1 MGPYQGDAVR
11 IMLRGVK
18 CKMSFKKST
27 MLPVFFLLLVAFSPL
42 HAENTLLSR
51 TQVLMGTY
59 CMISL
64 EESRSAEIE
73 KGFDHLKKLE
83 GILSSY
89 QKDASVYRLN
99 RDKEV
104 AFDPMLSKILQLSKT
119 YYRQTEGYF
128 DITIGS
134 ITKKLYRF
142 GEEEQIPTEREK
154 AQAATGIEH
163 ITIDADTIRL
173 GEGITI
179 DLGGIGKGFAVDEL
193 SCYYASMGITEG
205 EIALSGDI
213 RCLGRC
219 RVEIQDPFAE
229 ERTMATLY
237 AKAPNLSVSTSGTY
251 RRFVKEK
258 KEHHLID
265 PKRKTQG
272 RAFVSVTIVAYDDN
286 TLCDAMA
293 TAISVMPLDTALE
306 FVRSQSRFGYLLVTS
321 DGKVISGNL
330 HLFVEIEGKMLQ

>member
-1 MGPYQGDAVR
+1 MFH
-11 IMLRGVK
+11 I
-18 CKMSFKKST
+18 
-27 MLPVFFLLLVAFSPL
+27 FFLSLLMFYPL
-42 HAENTLLSR
+42 SAENTLLSR

-59 CMISL
+59 CTISL
-64 EESRSAEIE
+64 EESRSAEIQ
-73 KGFDHLKKLE
+73 KGFELLNTIEKT
-83 GILSSY
+83 LSSY
-89 QKDASVYRLN
+89 QEEALVYRLN
-99 RDKEV
+99 QYKHIP
-104 AFDPMLSKILQLSKT
+104 FDPMLNKILQLSKT
-119 YYRQTEGYF
+119 YYRQTGGYF

-163 ITIDADTIRL
+163 ITIDTDTIRL
-173 GEGITI
+173 GEGITV

-193 SCYYASMGITEG
+193 SRYYASMGITEG

-293 TAISVMPLDTALE
+293 TAISVMPLDIALK
-306 FVRSQSRFGYLLVTS
+306 FVRSQSRFGYLLVAS
-321 DGKVISGNL
+321 DRKVISGNL
-330 HLFVEIEGKMLQ
+330 HPFVEIGRKNFQ